1 MLKNKGLGNVKTLAK
16 LSMATKTTNLES
28 QQIPFPNE
36 CCPVFIKY
44 FEGYNYHEIAA
55 ALNLPL
61 KTVKERLRNNK
72 RRLRINLRMFA
83 RNFRAALHDL

>member
-1 MLKNKGLGNVKTLAK
+1 
-16 LSMATKTTNLES
+16 MATKPTSLE
-28 QQIPFPNE
+28 QQVSLQDE

-44 FEGYNYHEIAA
+44 FEGYNYREIAE

-61 KTVKERLRNNK
+61 KTVKERLRTNK

-83 RNFRAALHDL
+83 RHFRTALHEL